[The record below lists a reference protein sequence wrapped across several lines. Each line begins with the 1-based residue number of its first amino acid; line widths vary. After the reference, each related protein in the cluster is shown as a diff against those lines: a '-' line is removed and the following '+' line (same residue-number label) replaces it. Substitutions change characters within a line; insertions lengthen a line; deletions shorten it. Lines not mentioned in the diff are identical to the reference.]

1 VPAATY
7 SRRSHAVS
15 TVKKSQARIPAACW
29 RRNDRQ
35 NTDKRARGSSRLSDA
50 NSARSVWVAGGP
62 RVLAAGQLV
71 RHQHVEADRVVSW
84 VAASAGHA
92 IGAGHPPSTS
102 LITWM
107 AEQYGEAKLRS
118 K

>member
-1 VPAATY
+1 
-7 SRRSHAVS
+7 
-15 TVKKSQARIPAACW
+15 
-29 RRNDRQ
+29 
-35 NTDKRARGSSRLSDA
+35 
-50 NSARSVWVAGGP
+50 VWVAGGP